1 MSTSS
6 ASSATPGVYSSDI
19 VAERSSKE
27 PAPRSKPRDSH
38 PHRASARTRHGA
50 SEPVADG
57 GSTGEHNEAIS
68 GELDEAI
75 SGELNESQSALPL
88 DGHLGGGPGTLD
100 VAATSSVSAEAQQG
114 DGPAAAGAS
123 ASGVGRGIARTSV
136 VSVVIGPDG
145 AAAACEAGAVVAG
158 PHGAAAASEAGVAA
172 VGQNGAASSSN
183 AANATSAAVDGAGEQ
198 GSYGDLLAR
207 LARLE
212 EESRAL
218 RSRLQ

>member
-6 ASSATPGVYSSDI
+6 ASSATPGIYSSDI
-19 VAERSSKE
+19 VDSTPSAETASS
-27 PAPRSKPRDSH
+27 
-38 PHRASARTRHGA
+38 ASARDSVERTTTHDGGLGEIDETRSAEVEA
-50 SEPVADG
+50 SRLGEPVNG
-57 GSTGEHNEAIS
+57 R
-68 GELDEAI
+68 
-75 SGELNESQSALPL
+75 LPA
-88 DGHLGGGPGTLD
+88 GRGALD

-183 AANATSAAVDGAGEQ
+183 AANATSAAVDGHGEHGEQ
-198 GSYGDLLAR
+198 PPYTDLLAR

-212 EESRAL
+212 EESREL

>member
-6 ASSATPGVYSSDI
+6 ASSATPGIYSSDM
-19 VAERSSKE
+19 VPDGSSDDAAAPKNGRENAESPQHPE
-27 PAPRSKPRDSH
+27 PA
-38 PHRASARTRHGA
+38 
-50 SEPVADG
+50 
-57 GSTGEHNEAIS
+57 GEVGEVQS
-68 GELDEAI
+68 GELEQPEF
-75 SGELNESQSALPL
+75 GVPPYPRLPVAR
-88 DGHLGGGPGTLD
+88 GPLD

-158 PHGAAAASEAGVAA
+158 PHGAAAASQAGVAA

-183 AANATSAAVDGAGEQ
+183 AANATSAAVDGAGEN
-198 GSYGDLLAR
+198 GSHGDLLAR

-212 EESRAL
+212 EESREL
-218 RSRLQ
+218 RSQLQ